1 MPYIRIETD
10 KERER
15 INIYENRSNII
26 GNGNA
31 VPIYCNGKI
40 YYIQTVLASDSS
52 EINLYNNKR
61 CGVTKLC
68 IYYNGQKRY
77 VCRAATAKN
86 YTTLYT
92 ITSNTS
98 ITISKDK
105 FFNYGGIIL
114 LYGGKGSNAAGSGG
128 NGQICRVHIPAGIKT
143 DVSLNI
149 SFSTT
154 ATSGGKGGNASIN
167 DYYCDETKHYDKYGN
182 YSYSTYK
189 CKNSPRSGF
198 GGNGGA
204 GGANCIVS
212 YNFGGKSGT
221 ITAYG
226 GGGGGGQRA
235 AVSGYTDCD
244 LDRHI
249 FTGGYLSCNLVNY
262 STNYGS
268 YGSGGKSGNGNTP
281 NGANG
286 ANAVTNSL
294 YDANTSVSA
303 RLIIGAY
310 ND

>member
-1 MPYIRIETD
+1 MIIIVM
-10 KERER
+10 KQNIM
-15 INIYENRSNII
+15 IN
-26 GNGNA
+26 
-31 VPIYCNGKI
+31 
-40 YYIQTVLASDSS
+40 
-52 EINLYNNKR
+52 
-61 CGVTKLC
+61 
-68 IYYNGQKRY
+68 
-77 VCRAATAKN
+77 
-86 YTTLYT
+86 
-92 ITSNTS
+92 
-98 ITISKDK
+98 
-105 FFNYGGIIL
+105 
-114 LYGGKGSNAAGSGG
+114 
-128 NGQICRVHIPAGIKT
+128 
-143 DVSLNI
+143 
-149 SFSTT
+149 
-154 ATSGGKGGNASIN
+154 
-167 DYYCDETKHYDKYGN
+167 
-182 YSYSTYK
+182 SYSTYK

-249 FTGGYLSCNLVNY
+249 FTGGYTDCDLVGY

-268 YGSGGKSGNGNTP
+268 YGSGGKSGNGNAP